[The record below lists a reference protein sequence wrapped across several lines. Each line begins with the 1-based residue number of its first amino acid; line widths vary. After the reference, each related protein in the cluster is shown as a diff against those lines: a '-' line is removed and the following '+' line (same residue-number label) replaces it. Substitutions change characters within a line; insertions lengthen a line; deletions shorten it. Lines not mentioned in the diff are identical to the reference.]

1 MTALA
6 PAGARGERPL
16 QGSVALV
23 TGGGRGLGR
32 LLAEVLA
39 GAGAAVGVI
48 GRSAED
54 LDETVRLI
62 EAAGGVAAG
71 ARADVTDEPA
81 TAEAVGELHQRLGP
95 ADVLINNAGI
105 NGPIGPTWEVASD
118 EWWRTLEVNLRGLL
132 ACTRLVLPEM
142 LARRRGRIVNFTSN
156 AGVFRWPG
164 VSAYSV
170 SKAAVVKLSENLAV
184 EVRGTGVSVFSFH
197 PGLLPIGLSQAV
209 LAADV
214 PPDSPEGRIA
224 RWARREFAEGRG
236 ADPGAAAELVVQ
248 LASGRGDSLSGRHIA
263 VHDDLDLLLERLQDI
278 HRDDLYTLRV
288 RELQPAVPPA
298 SRRHTAEAVT
308 PVPRRRRRSAADVSA
323 PPPTPR

>member
-1 MTALA
+1 MTARA
-6 PAGARGERPL
+6 PMGAREERRL
-16 QGSVALV
+16 EGSVAVV

-32 LLAEVLA
+32 LLAETLA

-48 GRSAED
+48 GRSADD

-81 TAEAVGELHQRLGP
+81 TAEAVAELRRRLGP

-105 NGPIGPTWEVASD
+105 NGPIGPAWEVPSD

-132 ACTRLVLPEM
+132 ACTRLVLPDM
-142 LARRRGRIVNFTSN
+142 LARHRGRIVNLTSN

-184 EVRGTGVSVFSFH
+184 ELRHEGVSVFSFH

-209 LAADV
+209 LAADF
-214 PPDSPEGRIA
+214 PPDSPEGRVA
-224 RWARREFAEGRG
+224 GWARRQFAEGRG
-236 ADPGAAAELVVQ
+236 ADPDRAAELVVQ
-248 LASGRGDSLSGRHIA
+248 LAAGRGDRLSGRHLS
-263 VHDDLDLLLERLQDI
+263 VDDDLEFLLGRVDDIRRHDLC
-278 HRDDLYTLRV
+278 TLRV
-288 RELQPAVPPA
+288 REVRPGADTAAPRA
-298 SRRHTAEAVT
+298 TAEAVT
-308 PVPRRRRRSAADVSA
+308 PASSGGGESATADLALV
-323 PPPTPR
+323 